1 MIKNTGMGIAAIVIA
16 FSGCFVLSGD
26 SFAQEPQVLKLSL
39 DEIIGRALETNEDLK
54 IKDNNVVKGQSVYRE
69 ARSGL
74 LPHINANA
82 SWTRNTNYPGT
93 AELTDY
99 QMAGGISASQL
110 LFSFGR
116 VGSAVSA
123 AKQAA
128 EAARFARDAGKQDVV
143 YAAKLNYYAIL
154 LARDSYT
161 IAERSYKNVVRN
173 KELLSQ
179 RSYGGRTSKY
189 EILKMDA
196 DLASRVPTMNDAQTQ
211 LSSAQ
216 ESLKRLIGAPW
227 DASVELNGEF
237 GAEYPQL
244 DYGKLVSSMYER
256 EPSLKALKKSAASAK
271 DAVTSKKTAFLP
283 TLSAYGSIDRKGG
296 LNGDHRFENDDLA
309 HYRSYGLKAS
319 VPLWE
324 GGQTEAQLA
333 QAVADK
339 NNAVLKEKQAE
350 GDLMLELKKAYVEY
364 CQYQGN
370 LKANN
375 EAVRLAEESFEQMRE
390 MFSSGQVTLTDLNN
404 AELLLTNQ
412 RLNRDM
418 TLYYLN
424 ITLAKISRLTSG

>member
-1 MIKNTGMGIAAIVIA
+1 MNNIRTVFSAITIVCLGCLS
-16 FSGCFVLSGD
+16 FSVS
-26 SFAQEPQVLKLSL
+26 SFAQDRQTLKLSL
-39 DEIIGRALETNEDLK
+39 DDVISRALETSEGLK
-54 IKDNNVVKGQSVYRE
+54 IQDNNVVKGQSVYRE
-69 ARSGL
+69 SRSGL

-82 SWTRNTNYPGT
+82 SWTRNTKYPDT
-93 AELTDY
+93 ANLTDY

-123 AKQAA
+123 AKQAG
-128 EAARFARDAGKQDVV
+128 EAAKFARDAEKQDVV

-154 LARDSYT
+154 LARDAYT
-161 IAERSYKNVVRN
+161 IAERSYRNVVKN

-179 RSYGGRTSKY
+179 RSYGGRPSKY

-196 DLASRVPTMNDAQTQ
+196 DLASRVPTMNNAQTQ

-227 DASVELNGEF
+227 DANVELNGEF

-244 DYGKLVSSMYER
+244 DYEKLVSSMYES
-256 EPSLKALKKSAASAK
+256 EPSLKALKKASDSAK
-271 DAVTSKKTAFLP
+271 AAAASKKTAFFP
-283 TLSAYGSIDRKGG
+283 TLWAYASIDRKGG
-296 LNGDHRFENDDLA
+296 RNGNHRFENDDLA

-324 GGQTEAQLA
+324 GGQTGAQLA

-339 NNAVLKEKQAE
+339 NNAVLKEKRAE
-350 GDLMLELKKAYVEY
+350 KDLMLELKKAYVEY

-375 EAVRLAEESFEQMRE
+375 EAVRLAEESFELMRE

-412 RLNRDM
+412 RLNRDI
-418 TLYYLN
+418 TLYHLN
-424 ITLAKISRLTSG
+424 ITLARISRLTSG